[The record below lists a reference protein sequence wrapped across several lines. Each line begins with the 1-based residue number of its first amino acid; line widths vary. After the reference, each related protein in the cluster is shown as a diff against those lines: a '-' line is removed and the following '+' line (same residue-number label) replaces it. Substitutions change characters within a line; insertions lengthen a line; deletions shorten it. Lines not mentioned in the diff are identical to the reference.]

1 MFLNLN
7 YDSGQNEVFFV
18 NIEARILDFGLM
30 RLFCLSC
37 RKLISRLE
45 TPNVRVFRSIFVL
58 YQAP

>member
-1 MFLNLN
+1 MFLDLN

-18 NIEARILDFGLM
+18 NIEARILGFGLM

-45 TPNVRVFRSIFVL
+45 TPNVRVFVL